1 VGTERDAVEE
11 RMEQRGSQRW
21 TAAAWLAVL
30 ILASLSTA
38 TAQEFAGREK
48 LRAHGQ
54 QEFRKD
60 IITVTDGVYVA
71 VGYSMA
77 NATLIV
83 GDGGTIIVD
92 TTSTLDDARAVRAE
106 FAKIAR
112 APVRAIIYTHSH
124 PDHTGGASVFAGA
137 DRPDIYSHQLFV
149 DRVPDLGR
157 ANRDGG
163 DQFGST
169 LPDALYIN
177 GGTGTEFGRP
187 SGPAAMRTGFLPP
200 TRTFTDERLALTIA
214 GVRMELLHTPGE
226 TNDGIS
232 VWLPDKR
239 VLLTGDLFLKAFPNL
254 YAIRGAAPR
263 PVPQWIASLTTLIA
277 LRAEHVVPGHTRP
290 VAGEANARVA
300 LTAYRDGITSIFD
313 QTVEGMKKGER
324 PDELVAHV
332 KLPPDLAD
340 SPYLQEYYGTVEWS
354 VRAIYSDRLGWFDGN
369 ATHLFPLPESDRAQK
384 IVALAGGVPRVLSS
398 ARDAL
403 VNRDFRWAA
412 ELTDCVL
419 AVDAANADAK
429 RLKAQAL
436 TELGERQISAN
447 ARNYYLSVAQYL
459 LRDLP
464 PP

>member
-1 VGTERDAVEE
+1 MQRCRSGRLSAAV
-11 RMEQRGSQRW
+11 W
-21 TAAAWLAVL
+21 FAALLLTSSVAAE
-30 ILASLSTA
+30 
-38 TAQEFAGREK
+38 AQDVAGREK
-48 LRAHGQ
+48 LRAFGD
-54 QEFRKD
+54 QEFRKEV
-60 IITVTDGVYVA
+60 IAVTDGVYVA

-77 NATLIV
+77 NSILIV

-92 TTSTLDDARAVRAE
+92 TTTKIDDAQAVRAE
-106 FAKIAR
+106 FAKISR
-112 APVRAIIYTHSH
+112 APVRAIVYTHSH
-124 PDHTGGASVFAGA
+124 PDHTGGASVFAGT

-157 ANRDGG
+157 AGRDGG

-187 SGPAAMRTGFLPP
+187 SGPAAMKTGFLPP
-200 TRTFTDERLALTIA
+200 TKTFSNDRLALTIA
-214 GVRMELLHTPGE
+214 GVRMDLLHTPGE
-226 TNDGIS
+226 TSDGIS

-263 PVPQWIASLTTLIA
+263 PVEQWVASLTKLVA

-290 VAGEANARVA
+290 VIGEANAGAA
-300 LTAYRDGITSIFD
+300 LTAYRDGIKSIFD
-313 QTVEGMKKGER
+313 QTVEGMKRGER

-332 KLPPDLAD
+332 KLPPQLAD

-369 ATHLFPLPESDRAQK
+369 ATHLFPLPEADRAQR
-384 IVALAGGVPRVLSS
+384 IVALAGGVAQTLSRT
-398 ARDAL
+398 RDAL
-403 VNRDFRWAA
+403 DMQDFRWAA

-419 AVDAANADAK
+419 AVDASNADAK
-429 RLKAQAL
+429 RLKARAL
-436 TELGERQISAN
+436 TELGERQTSAN

-459 LRDLP
+459 VRDLP

>member
-1 VGTERDAVEE
+1 
-11 RMEQRGSQRW
+11 MQRW
-21 TAAAWLAVL
+21 GSGRLSAAAWLASL
-30 ILASLSTA
+30 ILASWNTA
-38 TAQEFAGREK
+38 EAQDFAGREK
-48 LRAHGQ
+48 LRAHGER
-54 QEFRKD
+54 EFRKD
-60 IITVTDGVYVA
+60 VITVTDGVYVA

-77 NATLIV
+77 NAILIV

-92 TTSTLDDARAVRAE
+92 TTTKLDDAQVVRAE
-106 FAKIAR
+106 FAKISG

-137 DRPDIYSHQLFV
+137 NRPEIYSHQLFV

-157 ANRDGG
+157 AGRDGG

-187 SGPAAMRTGFLPP
+187 SGPAAMKTGFLPP
-200 TRTFTDERLALTIA
+200 TKTFSGDRLSLTIA

-226 TNDGIS
+226 TNDGVS
-232 VWLPDKR
+232 VWLPGKR

-263 PVPQWIASLTTLIA
+263 PVPQWIASLEKLIA

-290 VAGEANARVA
+290 VSGEASVRGA
-300 LTAYRDGITSIFD
+300 LTDYRDGIKSIFD
-313 QTVEGMKKGER
+313 QTVEGMRNGER
-324 PDELVAHV
+324 PDELVTHV
-332 KLPPDLAD
+332 KLPPHLAD
-340 SPYLQEYYGTVEWS
+340 SPYLQEFYGTVEWS

-369 ATHLFPLPESDRAQK
+369 PTHLFPLPEKDRAQK
-384 IVALAGGVPRVLSS
+384 IVALAGGVPQILSRV
-398 ARDAL
+398 RDAL
-403 VNRDFRWAA
+403 VNKDFRWAA

-419 AVDAANADAK
+419 AVDAGNAEAK

-436 TELGERQISAN
+436 TELGERQMSAN

-459 LRDLP
+459 VRDLP
-464 PP
+464 PQ